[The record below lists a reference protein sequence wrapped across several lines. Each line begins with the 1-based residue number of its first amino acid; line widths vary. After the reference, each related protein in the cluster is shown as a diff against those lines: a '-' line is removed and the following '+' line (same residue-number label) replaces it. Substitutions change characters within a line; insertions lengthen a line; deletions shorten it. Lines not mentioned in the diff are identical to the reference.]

1 MNKTFWNLLLVSP
14 AILGLSSVMS
24 ASAIAA
30 EVTATAEANQLATA
44 QSSESKIAEIA
55 AEIVAEPVAAA
66 PAAPEKLALNSSAE
80 AAQTPV
86 ANSAD
91 AQKQPEKL
99 AAIEPDT
106 SAAALETA
114 AGEIDSA
121 APSAPASTA
130 AATEPVAAASTVEPS
145 SSQTSDLALQSSQT
159 DTAAKIEVPAVT
171 AAKIEVPADT
181 AAKIEVPAVA
191 STPATAPA
199 TKVEIAQTPPAG
211 MGGPIVPVAPQ
222 AQPTQQS
229 GTMSQVTSV
238 TQLSD
243 VRPTDWAFQALQ
255 SLVERYSCIV
265 GYPDGTYRGNRALT
279 RYEFAA
285 GVNACLDSITQLI
298 GSTGNLVTR
307 DDLAILQRLQE
318 EFAAELATLRGRVDG
333 LEARTAE
340 LEANQFSTTTKL
352 RGEVVFLAS
361 DTFGDGVGLHDD
373 KTSTTFG
380 YRVRLNFDTSFTGRD
395 LLRTRLQAVNLPN
408 YGASTA
414 TGTNMARLS
423 IDGQSEN
430 AFTLDKVY
438 YRFPAGNATV
448 WLGPKGLNLDDIA
461 PVTTPFGD
469 AALGSISRFGRYNP
483 AIFRGSEGAGAALN
497 YNLGAVRA
505 TVGYLASDGDAPTPA
520 DGRGVFN
527 GSFTALGQLNL
538 SLGQAFDVG
547 VSYTRKYSR
556 DGDVNVMS
564 NTGSALANRPFTR
577 ERIVSN
583 PQTGLPE
590 LRPYD
595 QPATASDNF
604 GVQVNFK
611 PSSRFQIGGWYGY
624 TKAEQ
629 LRGGNNDATIQNAAV
644 TLALPDFGRR
654 GNLLGF
660 VFGVP
665 PKVTDS
671 DVRRADGS
679 RQKDHDTSYHLEGFY
694 RFQVNDFIS
703 VTPGVYV
710 ILNPE
715 HNNKN
720 DDIWVGVLRTTFTF

>member
-1 MNKTFWNLLLVSP
+1 MNRTFWNLLLVSP
-14 AILGLSSVMS
+14 TILGLSSVVS
-24 ASAIAA
+24 AAAIAA
-30 EVTATAEANQLATA
+30 EAPATAEANQLATA

-91 AQKQPEKL
+91 AEKQPEKL

-106 SAAALETA
+106 SAAALETTA
-114 AGEIDSA
+114 SEIDSA

-145 SSQTSDLALQSSQT
+145 SPQASDLAVQSSQT
-159 DTAAKIEVPAVT
+159 
-171 AAKIEVPADT
+171 DT

-199 TKVEIAQTPPAG
+199 TKVEIAQTVPGG
-211 MGGPIVPVAPQ
+211 MGGPIVPAAPQ

-238 TQLSD
+238 SQLSD

-285 GVNACLDSITQLI
+285 GVNACLDNITKLI

-361 DTFGDGVGLHDD
+361 DTFGDAVGTHENDS
-373 KTSTTFG
+373 TSTTFG

-469 AALGSISRFGRYNP
+469 AAIGSISRFGRYNP
-483 AIFRGSEGAGAALN
+483 AIFRGSEGAGAAVN
-497 YNLGAVRA
+497 YNLGAVKA
-505 TVGYLASDGDAPTPA
+505 TVGYLASDGDAPNPA
-520 DGRGVFN
+520 DGRGVFD

-547 VSYTRKYSR
+547 VSYTRKYNR
-556 DGDVNVMS
+556 AGDVGIMGG
-564 NTGSALANRPFTR
+564 TGSSLANRPFGQ
-577 ERIVSN
+577 S
-583 PQTGLPE
+583 P
-590 LRPYD
+590 
-595 QPATASDNF
+595 TAADNF

-611 PSSRFQIGGWYGY
+611 PSQRFQLGGWYGY

-629 LRGGNNDATIQNAAV
+629 LRGGDNEATIQNGALF
-644 TLALPDFGRR
+644 LALPDFGKP
-654 GNLLGF
+654 GNLLGLIA
-660 VFGVP
+660 GVP
-665 PKVTDS
+665 PKVTES
-671 DVRRADGS
+671 DLARDR
-679 RQKDHDTSYHLEGFY
+679 KTSYHLEGFY

-715 HNNKN
+715 HNDKN

>member
-1 MNKTFWNLLLVSP
+1 MNRTFWNLLLVSP
-14 AILGLSSVMS
+14 TILGLSSVVS
-24 ASAIAA
+24 AAAIAA
-30 EVTATAEANQLATA
+30 EAPATAEANQLATA

-91 AQKQPEKL
+91 AEKQPEKL

-106 SAAALETA
+106 SAAALETTA
-114 AGEIDSA
+114 SEIDSA

-145 SSQTSDLALQSSQT
+145 SPQASDLALQSSPT
-159 DTAAKIEVPAVT
+159 
-171 AAKIEVPADT
+171 DT

-191 STPATAPA
+191 STPATTPA
-199 TKVEIAQTPPAG
+199 TKVEIAQTVPGG
-211 MGGPIVPVAPQ
+211 MGGPIVPAAPQ

-238 TQLSD
+238 SQLSD

-255 SLVERYSCIV
+255 SLVERYGCIA

-285 GVNACLDSITQLI
+285 GVNACLDQVTKLI
-298 GSTGNLVTR
+298 GSSTGTFVTK

-352 RGEVVFLAS
+352 AGEAIFAVS
-361 DTFGDGVGLHDD
+361 DTFVGDGINLEDD
-373 KTSTTFG
+373 RTVTNLG
-380 YRVRLNFDTSFTGRD
+380 YRVRLNFNTSFTGRD
-395 LLRTRLQAVNLPN
+395 LLRTRLQALNVAN
-408 YGASTA
+408 YSAATA
-414 TGTNMARLS
+414 TGTNMARLAF
-423 IDGQSEN
+423 DGAEN
-430 AFTLDKVY
+430 SNFTLDELY
-438 YRFPAGNATV
+438 YRFPMGGATV
-448 WLGPKGLNLDDIA
+448 FVGPKGLDLDEIA
-461 PVTTPFGD
+461 DQASTFGNSTSS
-469 AALGSISRFGRYNP
+469 GSLSRFGVRNP
-483 AIFRGSEGAGAALN
+483 AVFRGPQGAGASVTF
-497 YNLGAVRA
+497 NLGSLRA
-505 TVGYLASDGDAPTPA
+505 TAGYLASDGDAPNPA
-520 DGRGVFN
+520 DGRGVSD
-527 GSFTALGQLNL
+527 GSFSALGQIGFF
-538 SLGQAFDVG
+538 SRPFDLGLT
-547 VSYTRKYSR
+547 YTRKYNR
-556 DGDVNVMS
+556 AGDVNLMGGV
-564 NTGSALANRPFTR
+564 GSALANRPFAQ
-577 ERIVSN
+577 S
-583 PQTGLPE
+583 P
-590 LRPYD
+590 
-595 QPATASDNF
+595 TASDNF

-629 LRGGNNDATIQNAAV
+629 LRGGNNDATIQNGAITV
-644 TLALPDFGRR
+644 ALGDFARQ
-654 GNLLGF
+654 GNVLGF

-665 PKVTDS
+665 PKVTES
-671 DVRRADGS
+671 DVARNRN
-679 RQKDHDTSYHLEGFY
+679 TSYHLEGFY

-715 HNNKN
+715 HNNN
-720 DDIWVGVLRTTFTF
+720 NEDIWVGVLRTTFSF

>member
-1 MNKTFWNLLLVSP
+1 MNRTFWNLLLVSP
-14 AILGLSSVMS
+14 TILGLSSVVS
-24 ASAIAA
+24 AAAIAA
-30 EVTATAEANQLATA
+30 EAPATAEANQLATA

-91 AQKQPEKL
+91 AEKQPEKL

-106 SAAALETA
+106 SAAALETTA
-114 AGEIDSA
+114 SEIDSA
-121 APSAPASTA
+121 ASSAPASTA

-145 SSQTSDLALQSSQT
+145 SPQASDLALQSSQT
-159 DTAAKIEVPAVT
+159 DTAAKIEVPAV
-171 AAKIEVPADT
+171 
-181 AAKIEVPAVA
+181 A
-191 STPATAPA
+191 STPATTPA
-199 TKVEIAQTPPAG
+199 TKVEIAQTVPGG
-211 MGGPIVPVAPQ
+211 MGGPIVPAAPQ

-238 TQLSD
+238 SQLSD

-255 SLVERYSCIV
+255 SLVERYGCIA

-285 GVNACLDSITQLI
+285 GVNACLDQITKLI
-298 GSTGNLVTR
+298 GSSTGTFVTK

-352 RGEVVFLAS
+352 AGEAVFAVT
-361 DTFGDGVGLHDD
+361 DTFSGDGIRLEDD
-373 KTSTTFG
+373 ETVTNFG
-380 YRVRLNFDTSFTGRD
+380 YRVRLNLLTSFTGRD
-395 LLRTRLQAVNLPN
+395 LLRTRLQAGNIAR
-408 YGASTA
+408 YDRATA

-423 IDGQSEN
+423 IEGGESSNFILEEM
-430 AFTLDKVY
+430 Y
-438 YRFPAGNATV
+438 YSFPMGNATFIV
-448 WLGPKGLNLDDIA
+448 GPQGLDLDEIA
-461 PVTTPFGD
+461 NTASPFKSTGTT
-469 AALGSISRFGRYNP
+469 SISRFGSRSNP
-483 AIFRGSEGAGAALN
+483 AVFRGPQGAGASMT
-497 YNLGAVRA
+497 YNFGNFQA
-505 TVGYLASDGDAPTPA
+505 TAGYLAGDSDAPNPA
-520 DGRGVFN
+520 NGRGVFD
-527 GSFTALGQLNL
+527 GSFSALGQIGFF
-538 SLGQAFDVG
+538 SKPFDLGLT
-547 VSYTRKYSR
+547 YTRKYNR
-556 DGDVNVMS
+556 AGDVNIMGG
-564 NTGSALANRPFTR
+564 TGSSLANQPFGSAPT
-577 ERIVSN
+577 E
-583 PQTGLPE
+583 
-590 LRPYD
+590 
-595 QPATASDNF
+595 SDNY

-629 LRGGNNDATIQNAAV
+629 LRGGNNDATIQNGAI
-644 TLALPDFGRR
+644 TLALADFGRQ

-665 PKVTDS
+665 PKVTES
-671 DVRRADGS
+671 DVARNRN
-679 RQKDHDTSYHLEGFY
+679 TSYHLEGFY

-715 HNNKN
+715 HNNRN
-720 DDIWVGVLRTTFTF
+720 DDIWVGLLRTTFSF